1 MDYRQYTQ
9 CVEASKHS
17 KMNQYVR
24 MFLIGGLV
32 GVAMAAVAI
41 AAGNPLCAL
50 FAIPV
55 FAAATQL
62 AYASWWLN
70 DRLICLGGD
79 KYAVGL
85 LISVEPPE
93 KKTGFDALD
102 TDYSINL
109 LPYPNAIADIK
120 ATYEESKPIVEKS
133 TPYGYLIAEQD
144 TTKNIGVPFTGEHAK
159 DEPTQKD
166 CPVLHAEFEGG
177 GVRIAFDAAGAALII
192 SLAALVACMALP
204 PPWNYIVAGILALLA
219 LLAQLFGALF
229 GRNDKGKVSDV
240 NPSLGALHPRE
251 DNGTLFDILGVYGT
265 WVYDAGHNNQDE
277 GWNEIHPIK
286 ACNRITQWDG
296 KGDWPRVADQY
307 ASTFESALVQAN
319 SPTTK
324 TAQQRPEN
332 QWEVHPLIDGCQP
345 RSEPPDDPVIR

>member
-9 CVEASKHS
+9 CVEASKHV

-24 MFLIGGLV
+24 MSLIGGLS

-41 AAGNPLCAL
+41 ASGNPLCAL

-55 FAAATQL
+55 ATAATQL
-62 AYASWWLN
+62 AYGAWWLN

-93 KKTGFDALD
+93 KKTGFDAID

-109 LPYPNAIADIK
+109 LPYPNAIG
-120 ATYEESKPIVEKS
+120 TSKTDVEKS

-144 TTKNIGVPFTGEHAK
+144 ATKNIGVPFTGELVQDK
-159 DEPTQKD
+159 IEKKD

-192 SLAALVACMALP
+192 SLAALIACMALP
-204 PPWNYIVAGILALLA
+204 PPWNGIVAGILAFLA

-251 DNGTLFDILGVYGT
+251 NNGTLFDILGVYGT

-296 KGDWPRVADQY
+296 TGDWPSVAGQY
-307 ASTFESALVQAN
+307 VSTFESALIEAN

-345 RSEPPDDPVIR
+345 RLEPPDDPVIR